1 MKKYDRKDFYVVRL
15 GYINDVNKFNYPGA
29 AQDSLRFLNMY
40 KKNGFFALTLKKDG
54 YFVDLVNGQIFGEN
68 TPFCVI
74 NKKSLAEFLLGEGK
88 ITKRE
93 AILEMIYC
101 IPLFATE
108 LGVDYVNKTA
118 SKKECF
124 NVNIKKHIKY
134 PIEVLEAKLNEI
146 GYQGNYQ
153 MVYDTRDI
161 FRKKLNDIPTSK
173 ELKLA
178 STKYSIND
186 FYFAVVKEEN
196 LQGEIN
202 TFDTYISSNYQREY
216 VTLFLKLP
224 DGTLL
229 DLLTNKIA
237 TSYNGYLIKSIL
249 CQELLANYSSFKGR
263 ITKENALEEA
273 KRYADSF
280 LEEYKNGL
288 DADFLKVRINS

>member
-15 GYINDVNKFNYPGA
+15 GYINDENKFNYPGA
-29 AQDSLRFLNMY
+29 AQDSFRFLNVY

-54 YFVDLVNGQIFGEN
+54 YFVDLINGQIFGEN
-68 TPFCVI
+68 TPYCVI
-74 NKKSLAEFLLGEGK
+74 NKKSLADFLLGGGK

-93 AILEMIYC
+93 ALLEMIYC
-101 IPLFATE
+101 VPLFATE

-118 SKKECF
+118 SQKECF

-153 MVYDTRDI
+153 MVYDTRDF
-161 FRKKLNDIPTSK
+161 FRKKLNNIPTSK

-229 DLLTNKIA
+229 DLLTNKIV
-237 TSYNGYLIKSIL
+237 TPNNGYLIKSIL
-249 CQELLANYSSFKGR
+249 YQEFLANYSPFKGR

-273 KRYADSF
+273 KKYADSF
-280 LEEYKNGL
+280 YGDYKKSCEAFPRRRTN
-288 DADFLKVRINS
+288 N